1 MRIEWQFVDIEHGS
15 TCCKFKRFTTYLIC
29 TLVTSP
35 RAELTFQ
42 DVLFV
47 QDTSLD
53 TVQFALRHFRVVE
66 QAVPKKPLFGVEVFY
81 QEQETRLRPENC
93 TILFPGAE

>member
-1 MRIEWQFVDIEHGS
+1 MQIQTFYYIFDLHN
-15 TCCKFKRFTTYLIC
+15 CDL
-29 TLVTSP
+29 P

>member
-1 MRIEWQFVDIEHGS
+1 VLQIQTFHYIFDLH
-15 TCCKFKRFTTYLIC
+15 TCDLTASL
-29 TLVTSP
+29 
-35 RAELTFQ
+35 AE
-42 DVLFV
+42 VSGCLFV

-66 QAVPKKPLFGVEVFY
+66 QAVPEKSLFGVEVFY

-93 TILFPGAE
+93 TIIFPTSE